1 MTIKAVELTRNIRDK
16 MYEETK
22 DMTKAEYLAYICQGN
37 KQFQEKK
44 TSKERA
50 EQRLPLKEYG

>member
-1 MTIKAVELTRNIRDK
+1 MAIKAVELTRNIRDK

-22 DMTKAEYLAYICQGN
+22 DMTKAEYLAYIRQGN

-44 TSKERA
+44 TSKEMA
-50 EQRLPLKEYG
+50 EHR